1 MCEFGRGENLAGAG
15 EQRRRFRRI
24 VAGTDVG
31 QVEPFRAG
39 IAGEAGGFVGG
50 AVSVACGERFFAP
63 GKRRLMHDEVG
74 IVAKIGVRV
83 VVAGVAKNHHAAL
96 DAGRRA
102 VIGAVQHATI
112 AEGMVSPFFNR
123 AYSGPA
129 GTPSARRRA
138 TSSAPGCTASRIT

>member
-24 VAGTDVG
+24 VAGADVG
-31 QVEPFRAG
+31 QVEPFRPG

-50 AVSVACGERFFAP
+50 AVSVACGERFLAP

-83 VVAGVAKNHHAAL
+83 VVAGVAKNHHTAFG
-96 DAGRRA
+96 AGGRA
-102 VIGAVQHATI
+102 VI
-112 AEGMVSPFFNR
+112 
-123 AYSGPA
+123 
-129 GTPSARRRA
+129 ARDHRR
-138 TSSAPGCTASRIT
+138 G